1 MFGYD
6 NVDVLGPDGKRSYV
20 VRTVNEPEAAIVRCI
35 FEWSAAGVGL
45 TGITKRLNEA
55 GALAPRPQQGRPAAW
70 VSSSV
75 RAVLRRP
82 LYRGEIVWN
91 QTRKRDGWGLANRSQ
106 RAVEEWLRVP
116 VPALQIASPELWQA
130 ADCARPRREAQYA
143 VGGRSHRAS
152 SYLLSGFAR
161 CAQCGGGFASHSRS
175 HGKQRVLF
183 YACTSHWKR
192 GPVVCRNGLVG
203 RMDAID
209 AGARDAGDGHP

>member
-1 MFGYD
+1 M
-6 NVDVLGPDGKRSYV
+6 
-20 VRTVNEPEAAIVRCI
+20 NEPEAAIVRCI

-91 QTRKRDGWGLANRSQ
+91 QTRKRDGWG
-106 RAVEEWLRVP
+106 
-116 VPALQIASPELWQA
+116 
-130 ADCARPRREAQYA
+130 
-143 VGGRSHRAS
+143 
-152 SYLLSGFAR
+152 
-161 CAQCGGGFASHSRS
+161 RS